1 MRVACQD
8 IGFTPLGLLTMAGM
22 TPPDSVLEPSD
33 AAGALALTPLGPRR
47 SAAEIAYDQL
57 RQAVITLALPPGTI
71 LSRAELA
78 ARLGVSQTP
87 VREALIRLQEEGL
100 IDVVP
105 HSATRVARIDLASAR
120 ETSFLRLS
128 VEVEIVRRLAA
139 APTPALA
146 AGLRAEIAR
155 MAELHAQGD
164 QEGLATADEAF
175 HSLLHAAA
183 GVPGL
188 RELIRSRSGHLD
200 RLRRMHL
207 PAPGKAA
214 RIIAEHGAVA
224 EAIIARSPDAAEREL
239 RLHLS
244 HTFAELDRIRAA
256 HPDFF

>member
-1 MRVACQD
+1 
-8 IGFTPLGLLTMAGM
+8 M
-22 TPPDSVLEPSD
+22 TPPDSVLAPND
-33 AAGALALTPLGPRR
+33 AAGVSALRPLGPRR

-120 ETSFLRLS
+120 EASFLRLS

-139 APTPALA
+139 SPTPVLA
-146 AGLRAEIAR
+146 AGLRGEIAR

-164 QEGLATADEAF
+164 QDGLATADEAF
-175 HSLLHAAA
+175 HGLLYQAA

-224 EAIIARSPDAAEREL
+224 EAIIACAPEAAEREL
-239 RLHLS
+239 RRHLS
-244 HTFAELDRIRAA
+244 HTFTELDRIRAA
-256 HPDFF
+256 HPSFF

>member
-1 MRVACQD
+1 M
-8 IGFTPLGLLTMAGM
+8 P
-22 TPPDSVLEPSD
+22 PPDSVLDPAD
-33 AAGALALTPLGPRR
+33 PAGLAALAPLGPRR
-47 SAAEIAYDQL
+47 SAAEIAYGQL

-120 ETSFLRLS
+120 EASFLRLS
-128 VEVEIVRRLAA
+128 IEVEIVRRLAA

-146 AGLRAEIAR
+146 AGLRGEIAR

-207 PAPGKAA
+207 PAPGKAE

-224 EAIIARSPDAAEREL
+224 EAIIARAPEAAEREL

-244 HTFAELDRIRAA
+244 HTFAELDRIRAV
-256 HPDFF
+256 HPSFF

>member
-1 MRVACQD
+1 
-8 IGFTPLGLLTMAGM
+8 
-22 TPPDSVLEPSD
+22 
-33 AAGALALTPLGPRR
+33 
-47 SAAEIAYDQL
+47 
-57 RQAVITLALPPGTI
+57 
-71 LSRAELA
+71 
-78 ARLGVSQTP
+78 
-87 VREALIRLQEEGL
+87 
-100 IDVVP
+100 
-105 HSATRVARIDLASAR
+105 VARIDLASAR

-146 AGLRAEIAR
+146 AGLRGEIAR

>member
-1 MRVACQD
+1 
-8 IGFTPLGLLTMAGM
+8 M
-22 TPPDSVLEPSD
+22 TPPDSVLEPTD
-33 AAGALALTPLGPRR
+33 AAFLPVLTPLGPRR

-78 ARLGVSQTP
+78 AQLGVSQTP

-139 APTPALA
+139 APTPPLA
-146 AGLRAEIAR
+146 AALRGEIAR
-155 MAELHAQGD
+155 MTELHAQGD
-164 QEGLATADEAF
+164 QDGLASADEAF
-175 HSLLHAAA
+175 HSLLHTAA

-207 PAPGKAA
+207 PAPGKAE

-224 EAIIARSPDAAEREL
+224 EAIIARSPEAAERQL
-239 RLHLS
+239 RHHLS

-256 HPDFF
+256 HPSFF